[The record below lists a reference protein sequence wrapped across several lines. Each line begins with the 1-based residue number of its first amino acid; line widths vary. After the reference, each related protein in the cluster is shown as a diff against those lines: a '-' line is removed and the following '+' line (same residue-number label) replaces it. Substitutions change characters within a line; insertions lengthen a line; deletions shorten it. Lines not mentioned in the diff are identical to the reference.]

1 MVKVCSLTHY
11 SDNDFSKYKLHFEKF
26 NFPLHIFQKYA
37 IEGILE
43 GQHVLVTAPTGSGKS
58 LPAEF
63 ALDYFHSIGKKTIY
77 CSPIKALSNQKFY
90 DFTQKYP
97 HISIGLITG
106 DIKTNPDADVLI
118 MTTEILLNK
127 LYQIKST
134 SHQINSSV
142 SFDMDLENELGC
154 VIFDEIHMINDKD
167 RGHVWEN
174 CIMLL
179 PSHIQMVG
187 LSATLDNPEKFA
199 FWLENRGNKLME
211 KVEKQ
216 VYLTKKMVRA
226 VPLTH
231 YSFIASTQSVFKHI
245 KDKALEKEIN
255 DVSNKLFIIQDAN
268 GKFNEPHYDRMNKIL
283 KVYDQKNV
291 RIRRSHVL
299 NQVSK
304 LLVEKEMTPAICY
317 VFSRKQ
323 IEVCACELTT
333 KLLDSESQVPYIV
346 KNECDKMIRKLP
358 NFEEYANLPDYIN
371 LVSLLEKGI
380 GIHHSGMM
388 PILREIVEL
397 LFSKGYIKLLFCTE
411 SVAIGLNLPVKT
423 TIFTDINKHD
433 GSTFRILYGHE
444 FVQSSGRAGR
454 LGIDTVGNVIHL
466 HNLFRNM
473 DKTNY
478 KTMMAGKPQALVS
491 KFKISFNLILNL
503 IDIGDNQFNEFANKS
518 MITGNIDDELAA
530 LHTMLTM
537 EIAELEIMNQSIK
550 YMNSPPG
557 IIQQYIDFNI
567 EKKNVVNKKR
577 KLFEKKIN
585 DIEVEYK
592 NIKKDVENYKKIS
605 EKQKKVCELENHIK
619 NVNNYINSEIKV
631 IQDFLLDETFIEKD
645 ADNKYKL
652 TLIGLVGS
660 HLREVHCMV
669 FARLIIDKHIDKL
682 NVIELVQIFSCL
694 TNCTVDEDNKDIFP
708 RIKDG
713 NCKSV
718 ITLMK
723 TMYEQYQEK
732 ESKNQMN
739 SGIDYAIHYD
749 LVNYVE
755 RWCNCNSVME
765 CKQIIHSL
773 MNEKNIFLGEFVKAI
788 LKINNISSELQK
800 IAELINNIEL
810 LSKLKQIEEITMK
823 FVVTNQS
830 LYI

>member
-1 MVKVCSLTHY
+1 M
-11 SDNDFSKYKLHFEKF
+11 
-26 NFPLHIFQKYA
+26 
-37 IEGILE
+37 
-43 GQHVLVTAPTGSGKS
+43 
-58 LPAEF
+58 PAEF
-63 ALDYFHSIGKKTIY
+63 AIDYFHSIGKKTIY

-134 SHQINSSV
+134 SHQFNSSV

-231 YSFIASTQSVFKHI
+231 YSFIASTQSIFKHI
-245 KDKALEKEIN
+245 KDKELEKEIN
-255 DVSNKLFIIQDAN
+255 DVSNKLYIIQDAN

-283 KVYDQKNV
+283 KVYEKKNV
-291 RIRRSHVL
+291 RIKRNHVL

-323 IEVCACELTT
+323 IEVCARELTT

-433 GSTFRILYGHE
+433 GTTFRILHGHE
-444 FVQSSGRAGR
+444 FVQSS
-454 LGIDTVGNVIHL
+454 
-466 HNLFRNM
+466 
-473 DKTNY
+473 
-478 KTMMAGKPQALVS
+478 
-491 KFKISFNLILNL
+491 
-503 IDIGDNQFNEFANKS
+503 
-518 MITGNIDDELAA
+518 
-530 LHTMLTM
+530 
-537 EIAELEIMNQSIK
+537 
-550 YMNSPPG
+550 
-557 IIQQYIDFNI
+557 
-567 EKKNVVNKKR
+567 
-577 KLFEKKIN
+577 
-585 DIEVEYK
+585 
-592 NIKKDVENYKKIS
+592 
-605 EKQKKVCELENHIK
+605 
-619 NVNNYINSEIKV
+619 
-631 IQDFLLDETFIEKD
+631 
-645 ADNKYKL
+645 
-652 TLIGLVGS
+652 
-660 HLREVHCMV
+660 
-669 FARLIIDKHIDKL
+669 
-682 NVIELVQIFSCL
+682 
-694 TNCTVDEDNKDIFP
+694 
-708 RIKDG
+708 
-713 NCKSV
+713 
-718 ITLMK
+718 
-723 TMYEQYQEK
+723 
-732 ESKNQMN
+732 
-739 SGIDYAIHYD
+739 
-749 LVNYVE
+749 
-755 RWCNCNSVME
+755 
-765 CKQIIHSL
+765 
-773 MNEKNIFLGEFVKAI
+773 
-788 LKINNISSELQK
+788 
-800 IAELINNIEL
+800 
-810 LSKLKQIEEITMK
+810 
-823 FVVTNQS
+823 
-830 LYI
+830 

>member
-63 ALDYFHSIGKKTIY
+63 AIDYFHSIGKKTIY

-90 DFTQKYP
+90 DFSQKYP

-127 LYQIKST
+127 LYQVKST
-134 SHQINSSV
+134 SQSVNSSV
-142 SFDMDLENELGC
+142 SFDMDIEKELGC
-154 VIFDEIHMINDKD
+154 VVFDEIHMINDKD

-179 PSHIQMVG
+179 PSNIQMVG

-199 FWLENRGNKLME
+199 FWLENKGNKLIE
-211 KVEKQ
+211 NVEKQ

-231 YSFIASTQSVFKHI
+231 YSFIVSTQSIFKHI
-245 KDKALEKEIN
+245 KDKVLVKEIN
-255 DVSNKLFIIQDAN
+255 DVSNKLFLIQDAN
-268 GKFNEPHYDRMNKIL
+268 GKFNEPHFDRMNKII

-291 RIRRSHVL
+291 RIRRNHVL
-299 NQVSK
+299 NQVAK
-304 LLVEKEMTPAICY
+304 LLVEKEMTPALCY

-323 IEVCACELTT
+323 IEVCARELTT
-333 KLLDSESQVPYIV
+333 NLLDSDSQVPYIV

-371 LVSLLEKGI
+371 LVTLLEKGI

-433 GSTFRILYGHE
+433 GTTFRMLHGHE

-454 LGIDTVGNVIHL
+454 LGIDSVGNVIHL

-478 KTMMAGKPQALVS
+478 KIMMTGKPQTLVS

-503 IDIGDNQFNEFANKS
+503 IDIGNNQFNEFANKS
-518 MITGNIDDELAA
+518 MISGNIDDELAA
-530 LHTMLTM
+530 LHSMLSM
-537 EIAELEIMNQSIK
+537 EIAELEIMNQSLQYI
-550 YMNSPPG
+550 NCPPG
-557 IIQQYIDFNI
+557 IIQQYIDYNI

-577 KLFEKKIN
+577 KLFEKKIS
-585 DIEVEYK
+585 DIEGEYK
-592 NIKKDVENYKKIS
+592 NIIRDVEKYKKIS
-605 EKQKKVCELENHIK
+605 EKQKTVNDIEKHIK
-619 NVNNYINSEIKV
+619 NVNSYIDSEIKV
-631 IQDFLLDETFIEKD
+631 IQTFLLDEAFIEHNE
-645 ADNKYKL
+645 DNQYKL
-652 TLIGLVGS
+652 TLLGLVAS
-660 HLREVHCMV
+660 HLRESHCLV
-669 FARLIIDKHIDKL
+669 FSRLIIDNEIDKL
-682 NVIELVQIFSCL
+682 NVVELVQLFSCL
-694 TNCTVDEDNKDIFP
+694 TNCSVDEDKRNLLP
-708 RIKDG
+708 RLEDG
-713 NCKSV
+713 HCKSV
-718 ITLMK
+718 IMK
-723 TMYEQYQEK
+723 MKYMYDEYEEK
-732 ESKNQMN
+732 ESKNQIN
-739 SGIDYAIHYD
+739 SGIDYSIHFD
-749 LVNYVE
+749 LVNFID
-755 RWCNCNSVME
+755 RWCNCNNVSD
-765 CKQIIHSL
+765 CKQIINSL
-773 MNEKNIFLGEFVKAI
+773 MHDKNIFLGEFVKAI
-788 LKINNISSELQK
+788 LKINNISSEFQK
-800 IAELINNIEL
+800 IAELLNNIDL
-810 LSKLKQIEEITMK
+810 LSKLKQIEGITMK
-823 FVVTNQS
+823 FVVSNQS